1 MLLAIYFI
9 EIGYFSALFFFPVF
23 DHVQRGRKVCCS
35 MQVCPSSKKGE
46 IVAD

>member
-1 MLLAIYFI
+1 MSKGGERF
-9 EIGYFSALFFFPVF
+9 V
-23 DHVQRGRKVCCS
+23 V